1 MKAIIDT
8 NCLLASISRKGAH
21 YWLYEAFS
29 EEKFIW
35 ILSNEI
41 LLEYEEQ
48 LSIFFSEKTADLVLS
63 ILSIAPNTEFID
75 PFYQW
80 HLIEQDND
88 DNKFVDCY
96 VASSANALVTQDKHF
111 EILKVINFPE
121 VNVVSLHEFKELLAT
136 LK

>member
-1 MKAIIDT
+1 VKAIIDT
-8 NCLLASISRKGAH
+8 NCLLASISPKGAH

-29 EEKFIW
+29 EEKFTW

-48 LSIFFSEKTADLVLS
+48 LSIFFSKKTADLVLS
-63 ILSIAPNTEFID
+63 ILSIAPNTAFID

-80 HLIEQDND
+80 RLIEQDKD

-96 VASSANALVTQDKHF
+96 LASNANALVTQDKHF
-111 EILKVINFPE
+111 EILKSIDFPE
-121 VNVVSLHEFKELLAT
+121 VNVVSLHEFKELLT
-136 LK
+136 TIR